1 MHKRYITVLDF
12 EIGKVFQY
20 EIGVNDVKGDERF
33 KKWNPDSESCEEF
46 ISNKGHHLS
55 NCQWMVHEPSHI
67 SGPHIEWVR
76 NTN

>member
-1 MHKRYITVLDF
+1 MKEFKYITVLNF

-20 EIGVNDVKGDERF
+20 EIGVNDIKGDERF

-55 NCQWMVHEPSHI
+55 NCEWMVHSEPQVI
-67 SGPHIEWVR
+67 
-76 NTN
+76 TN